1 MLRLGESDGS
11 AGGLGAGLAASG
23 SALRVGIDPAGAPMM
38 LYLPTEMP
46 ERVQTATTGRD
57 GTVRE
62 NPVKHRLTQ
71 GGAAFGAMVF
81 EFFTPGIAQ
90 IVRAAGAEFLLYDM
104 EHSGAG
110 IDIIKQQMA
119 WCRGI
124 GLVPLVRVPAAQ
136 YHFIAR
142 VLDAGAMGV
151 MVPMVESAVQA
162 AEIVSATRYPPKGV
176 RGAGFGMAHDDY
188 EGGSVAEKIAAI
200 LARTQVIVQIETPKG
215 VAAVDEIAAV
225 DGVDVVW
232 LGHFDLTNFMGI
244 PGQFSHP
251 DYLKAVDA
259 ILGSARRRRKV
270 AGFMAMDDAWAR
282 DYYAKGFR
290 MMAVGP
296 DQGLFQQGLSRGLGV
311 LREAAQATRR

>member
-1 MLRLGESDGS
+1 
-11 AGGLGAGLAASG
+11 
-23 SALRVGIDPAGAPMM
+23 MM
-38 LYLPTEMP
+38 LYLPAEMP
-46 ERVQTATTGRD
+46 EGVQTATAGRD

-62 NPVKHRLTQ
+62 NPVKHRLIQ

-110 IDIIKQQMA
+110 IDTIKQQMA

-136 YHFIAR
+136 YHFVAR
-142 VLDAGAMGV
+142 VLDAGAMGI
-151 MVPMVESAVQA
+151 MVPMVESAAQA
-162 AEIVSATRYPPKGV
+162 AEIVAATRYPPKGV

-215 VAAVDEIAAV
+215 IAAVDEIAAL
-225 DGVDVVW
+225 DGVDVLW

-244 PGQFSHP
+244 PFTHP
-251 DYLKAVDA
+251 DYLKAVDS
-259 ILGSARRRRKV
+259 ILAAARRHGKV
-270 AGFMAMDDAWAR
+270 AGFMAMDDVWAR

-296 DQGLFQQGLSRGLGV
+296 DQGLLQQSLSRGLGV
-311 LREAAQATRR
+311 LREAAQAARR